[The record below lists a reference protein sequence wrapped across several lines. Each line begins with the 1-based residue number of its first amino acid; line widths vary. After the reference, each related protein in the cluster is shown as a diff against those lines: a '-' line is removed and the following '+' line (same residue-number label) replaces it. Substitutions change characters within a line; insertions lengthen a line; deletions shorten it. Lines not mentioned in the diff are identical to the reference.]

1 MDKDLLKLS
10 NISNGVATILLYKH
24 FGEMEDMG
32 MGINGAW
39 IAEDIQYIN
48 EYGMDQI
55 QKINVRINSV
65 GGSVAEGYSICAAI
79 LNSKIPV
86 DTYIDGMAYSMA
98 GVVAMCGR
106 KKYMSD
112 FGTFMMHNAMGSDN
126 QEVLDLITNSLAII
140 FDGTT
145 ALTMD
150 KCKAM
155 MEQET
160 WMSAEECMTM
170 GIIDEVVKTNNKKM
184 AMSNSVKE
192 LYALYNKVL
201 TKSKNKMIN
210 LTNYLKL
217 NNDASEEAL
226 LRLYLLKMP
235 RLLN

>member
-1 MDKDLLKLS
+1 MNKDLLKLS

-106 KKYMSD
+106 KKYMSA
-112 FGTFMMHNAMGSDN
+112 FG
-126 QEVLDLITNSLAII
+126 
-140 FDGTT
+140 
-145 ALTMD
+145 
-150 KCKAM
+150 
-155 MEQET
+155 
-160 WMSAEECMTM
+160 SAETGEYRDWETDRK
-170 GIIDEVVKTNNKKM
+170 GVV
-184 AMSNSVKE
+184 
-192 LYALYNKVL
+192 
-201 TKSKNKMIN
+201 
-210 LTNYLKL
+210 
-217 NNDASEEAL
+217 
-226 LRLYLLKMP
+226 
-235 RLLN
+235 